1 MKYSIH
7 LLLFTTLFLGD
18 IDNKIY
24 SLRKYSHVKTFYKSI
39 TKKATKICLENNIP
53 PASLLAIAGL
63 ESGWNQGYIGKI
75 SGNILSL
82 NSNNKKRQLPALY
95 LPTLIKENNVLFD
108 SVKINTYKPSEL
120 KWKKRPESYKKDYRP
135 LPFRGT
141 SFNLAYFENNPKEK
155 TKAHLLNITDFVT
168 TFIGRKS
175 KLRVYRAARKKM
187 DSLVNIHG
195 KKILLDKKTA
205 INFVNAIGGKPNSYN
220 FRKTWPNKVIYII
233 EHAGLVKLT
242 QQINNGESFMIAW
255 NKK

>member
-39 TKKATKICLENNIP
+39 AKEATKICLKNNIP

-63 ESGWNQGYIGKI
+63 ESGWNQGYVGKI

-82 NSNNKKRQLPALY
+82 NSTKKNRQLPALY
-95 LPTLIKENNVLFD
+95 LPTLIKENKVLFD
-108 SVKINTYKPSEL
+108 SVKIKNYKPTEL
-120 KWKKRPESYKKDYRP
+120 NWKKRPKSYKKDYRP
-135 LPFRGT
+135 LPFRAT
-141 SFNLAYFENNPKEK
+141 TFNLAYFENNPSEK
-155 TKAHLLNITDFVT
+155 TKAHLQNITDFVT

-175 KLRVYRAARKKM
+175 RLKVYRNARKKM

-195 KKILLDKKTA
+195 KKILLDEKTN
-205 INFVNAIGGKPNSYN
+205 IDFVNSIGGRPNSYN
-220 FRKTWPNKVIYII
+220 FRETWPKKVINII
-233 EHAGLVKLT
+233 KKAGLIELT
-242 QQINNGESFMIAW
+242 KQLNNGESFMVAW
-255 NKK
+255 NK